1 VPTPSSHPQPHAPRR
16 HRLGFQQSNIASYLG
31 FTDGAEVEVAVEIGR
46 LVAYPLGR
54 RRYTLE
60 EMLEGITDENVHPEV
75 DFGPPV
81 GKEIL

>member
-1 VPTPSSHPQPHAPRR
+1 
-16 HRLGFQQSNIASYLG
+16 
-31 FTDGAEVEVAVEIGR
+31 

-81 GKEIL
+81 GKEIR